1 MAHAGIGD
9 SVEGVHAVAAALEA
23 GRVLEL
29 FVDATREERVAELLD
44 EARSSGI
51 TVTVVGD
58 VRVMA
63 HTTAPQG
70 LVARCRPLET
80 VSIDDLAAMHSPASL
95 LIVDHVEDPHNLGAI
110 VRSAVAAGIPRIAVP
125 TRRGAPLGAA
135 AFKAAA
141 GALERAAIAE
151 ISSVADAVKRLGSA
165 GVWSVGLDAGGETSL
180 FGLELLSEPVA
191 IVIGGETGL
200 GRLVGERVDVVAAIP
215 MAGPVESLNASVA
228 AALACFE
235 VMRVRAVGASAA
247 PLPAL

>member
-1 MAHAGIGD
+1 MARTGIGD
-9 SVEGVHAVAAALEA
+9 SVEGLHAVAAALEA

-29 FVDATREERVAELLD
+29 FVDATREERVAEMLD
-44 EARSSGI
+44 GARSAGV

-70 LVARCRPLET
+70 VVARCRPLET
-80 VSIDDLAAMHSPASL
+80 VSIDDLAAMYTPAAL
-95 LIVDHVEDPHNLGAI
+95 MIVDHVEDPHNLGAI
-110 VRSAVAAGIPRIAVP
+110 VRSAVAAGIPRIAIP
-125 TRRGAPLGAA
+125 TRRGAPLGGA

-141 GALERAAIAE
+141 GALERATIAE

-165 GVWSVGLDAGGETSL
+165 GVWSVGLDAGGDTSL
-180 FGLELLSEPVA
+180 FGLGLLAEPVA

-200 GRLVGERVDVVAAIP
+200 GRLVSERVDVLASVP

-235 VMRVRAVGASAA
+235 LMRVRSAE
-247 PLPAL
+247 